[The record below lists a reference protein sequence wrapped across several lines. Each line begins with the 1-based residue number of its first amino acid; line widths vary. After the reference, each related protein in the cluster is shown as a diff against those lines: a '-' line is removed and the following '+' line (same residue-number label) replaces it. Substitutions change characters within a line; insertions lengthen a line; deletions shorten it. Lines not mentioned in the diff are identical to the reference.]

1 VLENADLTHAATTQP
16 IRRVSR
22 TVSLP
27 KVDGRSTLG
36 KLMRQ
41 VRADLIR
48 HVGGRPSAT
57 QKMMIERAVT
67 LTGYLARLDAEALS
81 PAGLSD
87 HRRREYLAADGSLRR
102 TLREI
107 GLEGAPAVER
117 GRTLADYI
125 STVPRRARMAPADLA
140 GDEAPEPPA
149 GTVCP

>member
-1 VLENADLTHAATTQP
+1 MLENADPTHAATAP
-16 IRRVSR
+16 RIHRVSR
-22 TVSLP
+22 TVTLA

-48 HVGGRPSAT
+48 HVGGRASAT
-57 QKMMIERAVT
+57 QRMMIERAVT

-107 GLEGAPAVER
+107 GLEGATER
-117 GRTLADYI
+117 DLTI
-125 STVPRRARMAPADLA
+125 ADLVQEPA
-140 GDEAPEPPA
+140 RPSEAAPRAAHPPNPKRRPA
-149 GTVCP
+149 PFLAYS

>member
-1 VLENADLTHAATTQP
+1 
-16 IRRVSR
+16 
-22 TVSLP
+22 
-27 KVDGRSTLG
+27 
-36 KLMRQ
+36 MRQ

-107 GLEGAPAVER
+107 GLKGAAATPPS
-117 GRTLADYI
+117 LADYLA
-125 STVPRRARMAPADLA
+125 ARGK
-140 GDEAPEPPA
+140 GDPGKAA
-149 GTVCP
+149 A

>member
-1 VLENADLTHAATTQP
+1 
-16 IRRVSR
+16 
-22 TVSLP
+22 
-27 KVDGRSTLG
+27 
-36 KLMRQ
+36 MRQ

-107 GLEGAPAVER
+107 GLEGAER
-117 GRTLADYI
+117 KPSLTPLEE
-125 STVPRRARMAPADLA
+125 MFDL
-140 GDEAPEPPA
+140 PPA
-149 GTVCP
+149 RSAGPR

>member
-1 VLENADLTHAATTQP
+1 
-16 IRRVSR
+16 
-22 TVSLP
+22 
-27 KVDGRSTLG
+27 
-36 KLMRQ
+36 MRQ

-57 QKMMIERAVT
+57 QRMMIERAVT

-107 GLEGAPAVER
+107 GLRGAAEKPPDLDAY
-117 GRTLADYI
+117 LAA
-125 STVPRRARMAPADLA
+125 RAKDDS
-140 GDEAPEPPA
+140 GEAA
-149 GTVCP
+149 AAAA

>member
-1 VLENADLTHAATTQP
+1 MTDFAPPPASDATQNA
-16 IRRVSR
+16 RVSR
-22 TVSLP
+22 TVTLA
-27 KVDGRSTLG
+27 KVDGRSALG
-36 KLMRQ
+36 RLMRQ
-41 VRADLIR
+41 VRAALIR

-107 GLEGAPAVER
+107 GLKGAAATPPS
-117 GRTLADYI
+117 LADYLA
-125 STVPRRARMAPADLA
+125 SRAKPDPGATAA
-140 GDEAPEPPA
+140 
-149 GTVCP
+149 